1 MSESDFKVNEDEK
14 SGNKENVNSEQL
26 DDIAHAKTKLK
37 EWMSEHP
44 AIKNLRDKY
53 GKKPTPDTSTP
64 NTEHSLNKSTNSQ
77 KSMDGELNSLPNFS
91 KTPIDDLAITLS
103 TSFQILAERYCRAQ
117 FRVQGMNLSL
127 EEVAAVN
134 GMLPI
139 IIDRAAGG
147 SGEDM
152 DPRLAYGLVIDK
164 KALME
169 VQPVITIRS
178 GDMET
183 PNYWDEKLQ
192 DVIDTLNSIAQANGG
207 LVDLDADYQNWF
219 ERLQKGEIVVS
230 HDKSSLLDLFND
242 LLPPI
247 APSPQVRAPA
257 VTREAIANY
266 LVAPLVT
273 TLLESKRLN
282 PRPACYL
289 VQTSFANFH
298 GDLAKA
304 FLAELDIEQKP
315 QLLVDRDFE
324 SKPASY
330 SKSSLSLDEKIVDA
344 LAFGSDVILISENMH
359 RLPVPVRELVDR
371 TLSIER
377 FTVELLESALKK
389 LFNLPRRPVIQDNPW
404 VRLVRPNDLLVNAF
418 AGTDVATEIRRTV
431 ERRMAL
437 VNADNALS
445 LDDLHGMPE
454 AKEWARQLIEDIR
467 LAEKGPLKGGISWN
481 DVDKG
486 ALFEGPPGVGKT
498 TIARAIAKSCGLKF
512 VNASASAWQAAGH
525 LDEHITAMRTSFIQ
539 AKEYA
544 PSLIFIDE
552 IDSIG
557 NRETL
562 SGENKQYQV
571 EVINALL
578 QELDGFE
585 GRHKI
590 IVLAATNYAENV
602 DPALRRPGRLDRILR
617 IRYPNAE
624 GLNGIYRHYLGNVP
638 HTLADED
645 FLHIARS
652 SLGLTGADVEL
663 FVRSARRECRRNG
676 RTEITAND
684 LLRQVFRTPPKNLR
698 QPISETE
705 LHRTAVH
712 EAGHALLRL
721 LDPDM
726 RDGLSYVSIVPRSDG
741 KMGFV
746 ATFNPPHIVTTPVHC
761 LNNIAMTLAGRAAE
775 AMVFGE
781 ENVSL
786 GSGGTNERCDLA
798 SATQQVE
805 YLLTRQGMGSSSK
818 LLWRKTGI
826 QDSAE
831 LREQANSIL
840 SEQYE
845 RTLQCLKNNR
855 VNFDAIVELLM
866 TQQEVSGAELRKL
879 VLQKKEND

>member
-1 MSESDFKVNEDEK
+1 MTKSDFKVNENEK
-14 SGNKENVNSEQL
+14 SGKTENTNTEPIDNITQ
-26 DDIAHAKTKLK
+26 AKAKLK
-37 EWMSEHP
+37 KWMIEHP
-44 AIKNLRDKY
+44 AIKNIRNKY
-53 GKKPTPDTSTP
+53 GTKPTPEASSPDAEHRLNTSIKP
-64 NTEHSLNKSTNSQ
+64 Q
-77 KSMDGELNSLPNFS
+77 KKLTDELNSLPDFS
-91 KTPIDDLAITLS
+91 KTPVDDWASVLS

-117 FRVQGMNLSL
+117 FRIQGSNLSL
-127 EEVAAVN
+127 EEMAMVN

-139 IIDRAAGG
+139 IIDQAIGG
-147 SGEDM
+147 SGD
-152 DPRLAYGLVIDK
+152 DKYPRFAYGLVIDK

-169 VQPVITIRS
+169 VQPVIAIRL
-178 GDMET
+178 GDVET
-183 PNYWDEKLQ
+183 PNYWDEKVQ
-192 DVIDTLNSIAQANGG
+192 GVIDIFNNIAKANGG
-207 LVDLDADYQNWF
+207 LVDLDDYYENWF
-219 ERLQKGEIVVS
+219 ARLQKGEFLVS

-247 APSPQVRAPA
+247 APSDPVSAPA

-266 LVAPLVT
+266 LITPVVT
-273 TLLESKRLN
+273 ALLENKRLN

-289 VQTSFANFH
+289 VQTSFSSFQ

-304 FLAELDIEQKP
+304 FQAVVDIVKNP
-315 QLLVDRDFE
+315 LLFTDREFDTKSE
-324 SKPASY
+324 SKTY
-330 SKSSLSLDEKIVDA
+330 SSISFDEKIVDA
-344 LAFGSDVILISENMH
+344 LAFGRDVILISENIH
-359 RLPVPVRELVDR
+359 RPPVPVRELVDR

-377 FTVELLESALKK
+377 FSAESLETALKE
-389 LFNLPRRPVIQDNPW
+389 LFDLSRKPVISDDPW

-418 AGTDVATEIRRTV
+418 AGIDVATEIRRTV

-445 LDDLHGMPE
+445 LESLHGMPE
-454 AKEWARQLIEDIR
+454 AKEWAQQLIEDIR

-512 VNASASAWQAAGH
+512 INASASTWQAAGH
-525 LDEHITAMRTSFIQ
+525 LNDHLTAMRSSFIQ

-557 NRETL
+557 NRESL
-562 SGENKQYQV
+562 SGDNKQYQV

-585 GRHKI
+585 GRSKI
-590 IVLAATNYAENV
+590 IVLAATNYADNV

-617 IRYPNAE
+617 IPYPNAE
-624 GLNGIYRHYLGNVP
+624 GLNGIYRHYLSSVP

-676 RTEITAND
+676 RTEITVDD
-684 LLRQVFRTPPKNLR
+684 LLRQVYRTPPKNLR
-698 QPISETE
+698 QPISEAE

-721 LDPDM
+721 LDPNM
-726 RDGLSYVSIVPRSDG
+726 RDSLSYVSIVPRSDG
-741 KMGFV
+741 TMGFV
-746 ATFNPPHIVTTPVHC
+746 ASFKPSHSATTTIQC
-761 LNNIAMTLAGRAAE
+761 LNNISMTLAGRAAE

-786 GSGGTNERCDLA
+786 GSGGATERCDLA
-798 SATQQVE
+798 SATRQVE
-805 YLLTRQGMGSSSK
+805 YLLTRQGLGSSSK
-818 LLWRKTGI
+818 LMWQSTGI
-826 QDSAE
+826 QDSVE
-831 LREQANSIL
+831 LREQADKLL

-845 RTLQCLKNNR
+845 RACQCLQQYREVFN
-855 VNFDAIVELLM
+855 AIVEMLLA
-866 TQQEVSGAELRKL
+866 QQEVSGSELRKL
-879 VLQKKEND
+879 VLN